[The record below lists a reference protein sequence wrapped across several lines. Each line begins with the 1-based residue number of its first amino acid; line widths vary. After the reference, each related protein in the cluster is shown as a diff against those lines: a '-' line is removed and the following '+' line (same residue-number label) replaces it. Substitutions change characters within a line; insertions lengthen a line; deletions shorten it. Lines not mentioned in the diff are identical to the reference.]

1 MTKKNN
7 EDNTKYMSIGMCM
20 GISIGTAIGAAMD
33 NIPVYM
39 AVGLS
44 LGMCIGSFIDAKT
57 KRQKRINH
65 KPMKMNKNLDKE
77 VRI

>member
-1 MTKKNN
+1 MDKKDDKNN
-7 EDNTKYMSIGMCM
+7 TQYMPIGMCM

-44 LGMCIGSFIDAKT
+44 VGMCIGSLIDAQNRKT
-57 KRQKRINH
+57 EK
-65 KPMKMNKNLDKE
+65 DKLQPE
-77 VRI
+77 DEEEE

>member
-7 EDNTKYMSIGMCM
+7 EDNTKYMPIGMCM

-44 LGMCIGSFIDAKT
+44 VGMCIGSLIDAKNRKT
-57 KRQKRINH
+57 
-65 KPMKMNKNLDKE
+65 DKLQTE
-77 VRI
+77 DEEEE

>member
-7 EDNTKYMSIGMCM
+7 EDNTKYMPIGMCM

-33 NIPVYM
+33 NIPICM

-44 LGMCIGSFIDAKT
+44 LGMCIGSFIDAKN
-57 KRQKRINH
+57 QKAE
-65 KPMKMNKNLDKE
+65 KDKSQTDE
-77 VRI
+77 DE